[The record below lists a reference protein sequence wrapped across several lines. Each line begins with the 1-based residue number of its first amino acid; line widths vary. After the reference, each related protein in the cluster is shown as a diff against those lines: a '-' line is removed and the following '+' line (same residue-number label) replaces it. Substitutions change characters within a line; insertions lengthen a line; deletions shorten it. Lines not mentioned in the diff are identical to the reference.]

1 MTITVLRA
9 DYRSGKRTP
18 SGVVETL
25 LQQPD
30 DPAYSCTWIHRVD
43 ADALRQ
49 RAHALEDLVRNDP
62 QAIERLPLY
71 GVPYAVKDNI
81 DVAGLPTTA
90 ACPAF
95 SYVAQRSARVVEK
108 LEAAGAMLVG
118 KTNMDQFAT
127 GLVGTRSPYGPVP
140 NAFLP
145 AYISGGSSSGSA
157 VSVARGKVSFSLGT
171 DTAGSGRVPAGLNNL
186 VGLKP
191 TRGLISARGVVPA
204 CQSLDCVS
212 IFALTVPDALAAL
225 DVASGYDAEDPYSRE
240 AVPPSASCGASFR
253 FAVPSKLEFYG
264 DTQAEAAFTKAVGA
278 LEALGGQRLEIDF
291 TVFLDIA
298 ALLYEG
304 PWVAERM
311 AAIRPFFEKHAEEI
325 HPVVRQIIGG
335 ASRYDAVDTFVA
347 MTRLQALRKTALAI
361 LQPSDVLVVPT
372 APTAYTI
379 AEVLADPIA
388 TNRRMGLYTN
398 AVNLLDLAA
407 LAVPASIRPD
417 GLPSGITLIG
427 PTGSDRMLADL
438 GQRFHQRTVLTLG
451 ALNEELPAPVPIASG
466 ADTIRL
472 AVVGAHLSGLALN
485 HELLQR
491 DSRLE
496 KATHTAPRYR
506 LFALPGTTP
515 PKPGMVRAAAADGHA
530 IALEIWRLSPA
541 AFGSFV
547 AAIPSPLGIGR
558 IEMEDGEW
566 VQGFLCESW
575 AVEGATEISQLGGW
589 RAYLAAR
596 SPK

>member
-1 MTITVLRA
+1 METNAVSMTISALLA

-18 SGVVETL
+18 SGVVESL

-30 DPAYSCTWIHRVD
+30 DPAYACTWIQRVD
-43 ADALRQ
+43 ADTLRR
-49 RAHALEDLVRNDP
+49 RARALEDLVRNDP

-95 SYVAQRSARVVEK
+95 SYVAPRSATVVEK

-140 NAFLP
+140 NSFLP

-157 VSVARGKVSFSLGT
+157 VSVARGQVSFSLGT

-212 IFALTVPDALAAL
+212 IFALTVPDAIAVL
-225 DVASGYDAEDPYSRE
+225 DVASGYDGEDPYSRA
-240 AVPPSASCGASFR
+240 AVPSSASCGASFR
-253 FAVPSKLEFYG
+253 FAVPSRLEFYG
-264 DTQAEAAFTKAVGA
+264 DAQAEAAFTKAVGV
-278 LEALGGQRLEIDF
+278 LEALGGQRSEIDF

-304 PWVAERM
+304 PSVAERM
-311 AAIRPFFEKHAEEI
+311 AAIRPFFEKHAEEM

-335 ASRYDAVDTFVA
+335 ASRYDATDTFTA
-347 MTRLQALRKTALAI
+347 MTRLQALRKTALAV
-361 LQPSDVLVVPT
+361 LKTSDVLIVPT

-388 TNRRMGLYTN
+388 TNRRMGYYTN
-398 AVNLLDLAA
+398 AVNLLDLA
-407 LAVPASIRPD
+407 
-417 GLPSGITLIG
+417 
-427 PTGSDRMLADL
+427 
-438 GQRFHQRTVLTLG
+438 
-451 ALNEELPAPVPIASG
+451 
-466 ADTIRL
+466 
-472 AVVGAHLSGLALN
+472 
-485 HELLQR
+485 
-491 DSRLE
+491 
-496 KATHTAPRYR
+496 
-506 LFALPGTTP
+506 
-515 PKPGMVRAAAADGHA
+515 
-530 IALEIWRLSPA
+530 
-541 AFGSFV
+541 
-547 AAIPSPLGIGR
+547 
-558 IEMEDGEW
+558 
-566 VQGFLCESW
+566 
-575 AVEGATEISQLGGW
+575 
-589 RAYLAAR
+589 
-596 SPK
+596 